1 MSKRQKTDKQLF
13 NSLAK
18 DFHELVSNKHLLRP
32 AIEHFL
38 NNVIDEITLGIIF
51 DQHRKYKTNAYDLE
65 IDENCDGYGNLELVA
80 QNKLKKTLNCICPAC
95 KREYAATRFA
105 NHLRSCMGMGRKS
118 RSCNASK
125 RVVNSSK
132 DRENSSSYGAA
143 VSDDDDD
150 PDWGSGEQR
159 KKKKDKNKNRN
170 TRGNFF
176 IHIKLASKSWLLYIV
191 IMILFIA

>member
-13 NSLAK
+13 NNFAK
-18 DFHELVSNKHLLRP
+18 DFHELVTNKQSLRTSV
-32 AIEHFL
+32 EHFL

-65 IDENCDGYGNLELVA
+65 IDENCDEGYGNLDLLG
-80 QNKLKKTLNCICPAC
+80 QHKLKKRLNCICPAC
-95 KREYAATRFA
+95 KREHAATRFA
-105 NHLRSCMGMGRKS
+105 SHLRTCMGMGRQS

-125 RVVNSSK
+125 RAVSSSK

-150 PDWGSGEQR
+150 PDWGSGDQR
-159 KKKKDKNKNRN
+159 KKKKDKNRNRSS
-170 TRGNFF
+170 RG
-176 IHIKLASKSWLLYIV
+176 KSFL
-191 IMILFIA
+191 IL